1 MASIY
6 LSASIGIAS
15 SAAGMSAHTL
25 ILEADTAM
33 YLAKTSGRNRI
44 TTADRVPEKSELVTA
59 LVDRSGRAHFFL

>member
-1 MASIY
+1 
-6 LSASIGIAS
+6 
-15 SAAGMSAHTL
+15 MSAHTL
-25 ILEADTAM
+25 VLEADTAM